1 MTALKLSIL
10 ALFMVASAAAYVTS
24 SDCDFSDIDLD
35 GAVERILATLP
46 KNVTVKEDEFQPVFQ
61 GLEVGG
67 VVAAGMN
74 QIKRYG
80 ALKPFCVDKQRFLEV
95 DFIDNADVAFYF
107 PWRTCSGNEGKVM
120 MHAEFSRFTVIFRV
134 EGGGFAGNSVL
145 RYEGPTVPV
154 NTHNVHVIIEGA
166 GSVGRIFSG
175 VLSRVLSSF
184 ANEFWNDEFFGL
196 FRAFVQK
203 ALE

>member
-1 MTALKLSIL
+1 MAAVKLAIL
-10 ALFMVASAAAYVTS
+10 LLFMVASATSYVTS
-24 SDCDFSDIDLD
+24 NECDFSGVDLN
-35 GAVERILATLP
+35 GAVEQILATFP
-46 KNVTVKEDEFQPVFQ
+46 RNVTINEDKFQPIFK

-67 VVAAGMN
+67 VIAAGMN

-80 ALKPFCVDKQRFLEV
+80 ALKPFCVDSQRFLEV
-95 DFIDNADVAFYF
+95 DFINNADVAFYF
-107 PWRTCSGNEGKVM
+107 PWRTCSGNEGTVM

-134 EGGGFAGNSVL
+134 EAGGFAENAVL

-166 GSVGRIFSG
+166 GSAGRVFSG
-175 VLSRVLSSF
+175 ILSKVLSSF
-184 ANEFWNDEFFGL
+184 ANEFWNDEFFGV
-196 FRAFVQK
+196 FRSFVRK